1 MEAKRR
7 GQRGSIIVWAVLALG
22 MIGAFLAVTIAG
34 GRQYSIRGSLQ
45 NGVDSAALAGAAVL
59 DMTPGGLA
67 LAPDAAVAFAG
78 RHVTDAGLN
87 VAIDGGA
94 DVVLGQWD
102 RRTNVFTP
110 IAGRGVDEARDINAV
125 EVRAGRE
132 AARGNAM
139 PVAFGGAFVTQRT
152 LDVRA
157 RAVAV
162 GGGPCN
168 EDCAFPMVFADCDL
182 TRERLD
188 PANPSSLCGKTTAY
202 VFHNDST
209 DNAGLTSLD
218 GEIHASTTSVRN
230 ALASNCDGNDEIA
243 TQVDD
248 QISVE
253 NGNNLNPLASFMR
266 ADRIGTVQTSPV
278 VDTALGCTP
287 GNPKFNR
294 MATIVGYTSWIL
306 CWATG
311 SQAGPWPPAGWP
323 SAACPDTSVAEANTV
338 YVVHLCDYH
347 QPGGDAGVAG
357 CGWFGTTSPRSRLV
371 H

>member
-1 MEAKRR
+1 M
-7 GQRGSIIVWAVLALG
+7 V
-22 MIGAFLAVTIAG
+22 GAFLAVTVAV
-34 GRQYSIRGSLQ
+34 GRRHSIRGGLQ
-45 NGVDSAALAGAAVL
+45 NGVDSASLAGAAVL
-59 DMTPGGLA
+59 DMTPNGLL
-67 LAPDAAVAFAG
+67 LAPDAAASFAG

-87 VAIDGGA
+87 VAIDPGA

-102 RRTNVFTP
+102 RLTNVFTP

-157 RAVAV
+157 RALAV
-162 GGGPCN
+162 RGGPCN
-168 EDCAFPMVFADCDL
+168 ADCAFPMVFADCDL
-182 TRERLD
+182 TRDRMD
-188 PANPSSLCGKTTAY
+188 PANPNSLCGKTTAY
-202 VFHNDST
+202 VFHNDFT

-218 GEIHASTTSVRN
+218 GQIHASTTSIRA
-230 ALASNCDGNDEIA
+230 ALNSNCEGDDEIA

-253 NGNNLNPLASFMR
+253 NGNNLNPLAPFMR

-278 VDTALGCTP
+278 VDTASGCNP
-287 GNPKFNR
+287 DDPKFNR

-311 SQAGPWPPAGWP
+311 SQPGPWPPPGWP
-323 SAACPDTSVAEANTV
+323 AACADTSVAEPNTV
-338 YVVHLCDYH
+338 YVVHLCDYR
-347 QPGGDAGVAG
+347 QPEGRAGVAG
-357 CGWFGTTSPRSRLV
+357 CGWFGTSTSRSRLV
-371 H
+371 Q